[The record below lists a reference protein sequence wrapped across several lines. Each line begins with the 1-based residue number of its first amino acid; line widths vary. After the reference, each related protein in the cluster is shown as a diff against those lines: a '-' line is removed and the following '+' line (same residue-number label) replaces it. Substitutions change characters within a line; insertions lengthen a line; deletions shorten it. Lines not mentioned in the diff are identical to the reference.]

1 MASSTNLLSRP
12 LSRLDPRVVS
22 VMQANAIIG
31 TPNILFLG
39 AGASKP
45 YGKLL
50 MGEFIE
56 SVRGKIEGYENVP
69 KIQIVSI
76 HAEKL
81 NQYP

>member
-1 MASSTNLLSRP
+1 
-12 LSRLDPRVVS
+12 
-22 VMQANAIIG
+22 MQANAIIG

-76 HAEKL
+76 HAE
-81 NQYP
+81 